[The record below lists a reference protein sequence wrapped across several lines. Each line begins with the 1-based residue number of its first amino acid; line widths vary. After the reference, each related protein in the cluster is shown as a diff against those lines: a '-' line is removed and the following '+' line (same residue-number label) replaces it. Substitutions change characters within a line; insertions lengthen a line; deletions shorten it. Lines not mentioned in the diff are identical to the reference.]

1 MCNALDNVELSKLT
15 QRRAPDFHKLINTY
29 VENFT
34 AEKQYFAFSARRL
47 LQLTPRSL
55 CPSKIKMLQYNF
67 GVSIMD
73 ETFEGPFSLLQMFWG
88 SITARPMRSFLS
100 VIAIAIQVIL
110 VLMIVGLTSGVVSE
124 WGKRVEGVGADI
136 LVQPPNSSIFFAFS
150 SAVMPESLGDQIAG
164 INSVDEVAPSVI
176 LTEPKSLVM
185 VYGIDYARFNALS
198 RGFLFRDGR
207 PFQGPD
213 EVIADDIIAQTRHL
227 RVGSQVTLLN
237 HVFTVSG
244 IVAHG
249 KGARFFIPIRTAQ
262 EIAGAEKRVSMFY
275 VRSKGDTDG
284 TRSQLAKLFPQYSF
298 RSLAEYVS
306 LMNSSNLPQLRPFT
320 RTMVA
325 LGIVISFIVV
335 LLNMHTMVME
345 RTREIGIL
353 KALGFSRL
361 DIVRM
366 LLTETLMLTI
376 MGTGL
381 GVGLTFLTRVV
392 LREVNPG
399 LTVLISPSWIFAA
412 IGLALAGAAAG
423 ALYPALRAAT
433 YDPVVALAYE

>member
-1 MCNALDNVELSKLT
+1 MPETAPIYFS
-15 QRRAPDFHKLINTY
+15 RA
-29 VENFT
+29 
-34 AEKQYFAFSARRL
+34 Q
-47 LQLTPRSL
+47 
-55 CPSKIKMLQYNF
+55 ML
-67 GVSIMD
+67 
-73 ETFEGPFSLLQMFWG
+73 WG
-88 SITARPMRSFLS
+88 NLTARPIRSALT
-100 VIAIAIQVIL
+100 VIAISIQVIL
-110 VLMIVGLTSGVVSE
+110 VLMVVGLTSGVISE

-150 SAVMPESLGDQIAG
+150 SAVMPEPLGNQIASVS
-164 INSVDEVAPSVI
+164 SVDEVAPTVI

-185 VYGIDYARFNALS
+185 VYGIDYQRFNALS
-198 RGFLFRDGR
+198 KGFLFRDGR
-207 PFQGPD
+207 PFEGPD

-227 RVGSQVTLLN
+227 KVGSQIILLN
-237 HVFTVSG
+237 HTFTVSG

-275 VRSKGDTDG
+275 VRSKGDTDA
-284 TRSQLAKLFPQYSF
+284 TRAQISKLLPQYSI
-298 RSLAEYVS
+298 RSLAEYVT
-306 LMNSSNLPQLRPFT
+306 LMTSSNLPQLRPFT

-353 KALGFSRL
+353 KALGFSRF

-366 LLTETLMLTI
+366 LLTETFILTLF
-376 MGTGL
+376 GAGL
-381 GVGLTFLTRVV
+381 GVGLTFLTRVI
-392 LREVNPG
+392 LKEVNPG
-399 LTVLISPSWIFAA
+399 LTILISAGWIFSSVVLALFGAA
-412 IGLALAGAAAG
+412 IGAV
-423 ALYPALRAAT
+423 YPALRAAS

>member
-1 MCNALDNVELSKLT
+1 MFRIFGIRLAPAATPLAL
-15 QRRAPDFHKLINTY
+15 
-29 VENFT
+29 
-34 AEKQYFAFSARRL
+34 
-47 LQLTPRSL
+47 
-55 CPSKIKMLQYNF
+55 PSQNQDVTVQFWPSNMN
-67 GVSIMD
+67 

-88 SITARPMRSFLS
+88 SITVRPMRSSLS

-110 VLMIVGLTSGVVSE
+110 VLLIVGLTSGVVSE

-150 SAVMPESLGDQIAG
+150 SAVMPESLGDQIASVK
-164 INSVDEVAPSVI
+164 SVDEVAPTII

-207 PFQGPD
+207 LFQGPD

-227 RVGSQVTLLN
+227 KVGSQVTLLN

-262 EIAGAEKRVSMFY
+262 EIAGAERRVSMFY
-275 VRSKGDTDG
+275 VRSKGDTG
-284 TRSQLAKLFPQYSF
+284 ATRAQLAKLLPQYSI

-325 LGIVISFIVV
+325 LGIVISFLVV

-353 KALGFSRL
+353 KALGFSRF

-366 LLTETLMLTI
+366 LLTETFILTI
-376 MGTGL
+376 LGTGL
-381 GVGLTFLTRVV
+381 GVGLTFLTQVV
-392 LREVNPG
+392 LKEVNPG
-399 LTVLISPSWIFAA
+399 LTVLISPNWIFAA
-412 IGLALAGAAAG
+412 IMLALAGAAAG

>member
-1 MCNALDNVELSKLT
+1 MLNHRKLSDAVSLISTSLSTLVLKTLQESNKALDFRHAACFNLWP
-15 QRRAPDFHKLINTY
+15 AC
-29 VENFT
+29 
-34 AEKQYFAFSARRL
+34 FALAKSGCYS
-47 LQLTPRSL
+47 TISG
-55 CPSKIKMLQYNF
+55 SH
-67 GVSIMD
+67 MD

-88 SITARPMRSFLS
+88 TITARPLRSFLS

-110 VLMIVGLTSGVVSE
+110 VLMIVGMTSGVISE
-124 WGKRVEGVGADI
+124 WAKRVEGVGADI

-150 SAVMPESLGDQIAG
+150 SAVMPESLGDQIAAVK
-164 INSVDEVAPSVI
+164 SVDEVCPTVI
-176 LTEPKSLVM
+176 LSEPKNLVM

-213 EVIADDIIAQTRHL
+213 EVIADDIIAQGRHL
-227 RVGSQVTLLN
+227 KVGSQVTLLN

-244 IVAHG
+244 IVSHG
-249 KGARFFIPIRTAQ
+249 KGARFFIPIGTAQ
-262 EIAGAEKRVSMFY
+262 ELTGAEKRVSMFY
-275 VRSKGDTDG
+275 VRSKGDTEA
-284 TRSQLAKLFPQYSF
+284 TRAQLATLFPQYSI
-298 RSLAEYVS
+298 RSLSEYLS
-306 LMNSSNLPQLRPFT
+306 FMNSSNLLQLRLFT

-325 LGIVISFIVV
+325 LGIIISFIVV
-335 LLNMHTMVME
+335 LLNMHTLVME

-353 KALGFSRL
+353 KALGFSRF

-376 MGTGL
+376 LGAGL

-392 LREVNPG
+392 LKEVNPG
-399 LTVLISPSWIFAA
+399 LTILISPNWIFAA
-412 IGLALAGAAAG
+412 IALALAGAAAG
-423 ALYPALRAAT
+423 ALYPAVRAAT